1 MTSTCLHPGGQQMTE
16 RLLQMANLPAGA
28 QVLELGCGNG
38 QTALYLQ
45 QKGYQVTAID
55 QEAEGNAYI
64 RQGDML
70 HLDFPADVFDAVL
83 AECSLSASGDPSLA
97 LTNAYRVLR
106 MGGHLL
112 VSDVF
117 FRETDGEQA
126 EKWVQMVQQAGF
138 TVVAVENAS
147 KEAQTFFLKMIWEQG
162 CLPDQWKRIAAG
174 RKKVGYVLLYG
185 RK

>member
-1 MTSTCLHPGGQQMTE
+1 MTE
-16 RLLQMANLPAGA
+16 RLLQMAKLPAGT

-55 QEAEGNAYI
+55 RETADNPNI

-70 HLDFPADVFDAVL
+70 RLDFPADMFDAVL
-83 AECSLSASGDPSLA
+83 AECSLSASGDPLLA
-97 LTNAYRVLR
+97 LTNAYRVLKV
-106 MGGHLL
+106 GGHLL
-112 VSDVF
+112 ISDVF

-126 EKWVQMVQQAGF
+126 EKWMQMVQQAGF
-138 TVVAVENAS
+138 AVVAVEDAS

-174 RKKVGYVLLYG
+174 RKKVGYVLLCG
-185 RK
+185 RKK